1 MTYPFH
7 TGVQNVMGAGVRD
20 YRRLRV
26 WQTSRALALD
36 VYRLTQ
42 TFPSVERF
50 GLTAQMRRS
59 AVSIPSNIAEG
70 AGRDG
75 RAFRQFLQYAAGSA
89 SELETQLDI
98 ARELEFGPELAI
110 SNALRDANAIRNM
123 LWGLI
128 SNRSDN

>member
-1 MTYPFH
+1 MTQGFCP
-7 TGVQNVMGAGVRD
+7 
-20 YRRLRV
+20 
-26 WQTSRALALD
+26 
-36 VYRLTQ
+36 
-42 TFPSVERF
+42 ERF

-75 RAFRQFLQYAAGSA
+75 RAFQQFLQYAAGSA

-98 ARELEFGPELAI
+98 ARELGFGAEPAV
-110 SNALRDANAIRNM
+110 SRALDEVDIVRRM

-128 SNRSDN
+128 SSRRDQ

>member
-1 MTYPFH
+1 
-7 TGVQNVMGAGVRD
+7 MGAGVHD
-20 YRRLRV
+20 YRQLRV
-26 WQTSRALALD
+26 WQASRALAPD

-98 ARELEFGPELAI
+98 AHELEFGPELAI

>member
-1 MTYPFH
+1 
-7 TGVQNVMGAGVRD
+7 
-20 YRRLRV
+20 
-26 WQTSRALALD
+26 
-36 VYRLTQ
+36 
-42 TFPSVERF
+42 
-50 GLTAQMRRS
+50 MRRS